1 MATPTF
7 PANAHRFDPYR
18 NFKFKIKID
27 GQYVA
32 GLNKCS
38 ALKRTVEVTDWREGG
53 DPTQSRKLPGKTS
66 YDAITLEQGVSHDET
81 FETWANLVNNFQGS
95 AAMSLKEFRKDA
107 ITIEVH
113 NLQGTPVMAF
123 NVYRCWVS
131 EYQAMPE
138 LDASG
143 NAVMIRTI
151 KLENE
156 GWERDTAVTEPTE
169 S

>member
-1 MATPTF
+1 MAQF
-7 PANAHRFDPYR
+7 SVNSHRFDPYR
-18 NFKFKIKID
+18 NFKFKIKVD

-38 ALKRTVEVTDWREGG
+38 ALKKTVESTDWRDGG
-53 DPTQSRKLPGKTS
+53 DPTHSRKLPGKVS
-66 YDAITLEQGVSHDET
+66 YDAITLEQGVTHDTT
-81 FETWANLVNNFQGS
+81 FEEWANLVNNYQGP
-95 AAMSLKEFRKDA
+95 AAMSLKNFRKDA

-113 NLQGTPVMAF
+113 NLQGTPVMAY

-131 EYQAMPE
+131 EYQALPE
-138 LDASG
+138 LDAQG

-156 GWERDTAVTEPTE
+156 GWERDPAVGEPAET
-169 S
+169 